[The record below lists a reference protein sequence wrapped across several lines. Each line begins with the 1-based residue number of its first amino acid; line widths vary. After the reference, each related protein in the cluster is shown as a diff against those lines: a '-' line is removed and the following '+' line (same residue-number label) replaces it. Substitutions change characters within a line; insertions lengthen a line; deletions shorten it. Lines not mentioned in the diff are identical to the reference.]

1 MALHAQMMGNDLAC
15 MHDGEL
21 LLLCFPCMSD
31 GEFFACMS
39 DVELFCFICTSGGEW
54 LCLL

>member
-1 MALHAQMMGNDLAC
+1 
-15 MHDGEL
+15 MHVGEL

-31 GEFFACMS
+31 GEFFACTS